1 MPCLKFFFFF
11 SRVKPGGWRRGDVRN
26 ELAGSQP
33 SNLHPISERIALVY
47 AGLTFFLM
55 LAVRLCSVGCAQPLP
70 QSIEAIR
77 LTRSSRERRTPA
89 PLTHTLSLSV
99 VRSFS
104 LDEHWTRRFLFPCSS
119 RRGSDR
125 TGSWYFRSIHSR
137 RSFLRTIVRAGR
149 SNFKIAID
157 SSFKRSCRYR
167 LKLVQHT

>member
-89 PLTHTLSLSV
+89 PLTHTLSLSLSFAPS
-99 VRSFS
+99 RSMNIELGGFYSPARLVGARIGRVPDISEASTPDAPFS
-104 LDEHWTRRFLFPCSS
+104 GLL
-119 RRGSDR
+119 
-125 TGSWYFRSIHSR
+125 
-137 RSFLRTIVRAGR
+137 
-149 SNFKIAID
+149 
-157 SSFKRSCRYR
+157 
-167 LKLVQHT
+167 